1 MNERLVI
8 ENRRAQ
14 IHTIQYSIKQE
25 YLDMLIKIYFFYR
38 LQLYQQKRQ
47 PMNECRSADRCVH
60 NRDTDKSIFLT
71 GSWSQFKYRR

>member
-25 YLDMLIKIYFFYR
+25 YMLMLI
-38 LQLYQQKRQ
+38 
-47 PMNECRSADRCVH
+47 C
-60 NRDTDKSIFLT
+60 
-71 GSWSQFKYRR
+71 